1 MEVVIRKDESSVA
14 ALVADAVDRLAR
26 SKPDAVLG
34 VATGETPIPLYR
46 ELARRVDA
54 GDTDLSRFR
63 VVMLDEYLGLPAHHD
78 QLYRR
83 FVEHEVIGPLGIDPD
98 RLFGP
103 DSTARGEQ
111 VDRAALQYDSLLTRL
126 GVDMQ
131 ILGIGS
137 DGHIGFNEPMS
148 SLASRTRIKTLT
160 EQTRRDNSRFF
171 GGDLARVPTH
181 VLTQGI
187 GTILDAVP
195 RGAPGYRTGQGAGG
209 CRRSG
214 RTGDGP
220 GTGVCPS
227 APPPCH
233 RRRRRGCGLRTPLR
247 RLLPSHLRQQAG
259 LAGSVAGVR
268 YGRVETS

>member
-1 MEVVIRKDESSVA
+1 VEVVIRKNESRVA

-34 VATGETPIPLYR
+34 VATGDTPIPLYR

-98 RLFGP
+98 RLYGP

-111 VDRAALQYDSLLTRL
+111 VDRAALHYDSLLTRL

-160 EQTRRDNSRFF
+160 KQTRRDNSRFF
-171 GGDLARVPTH
+171 NGDLARVPTH

-187 GTILDAVP
+187 GTILDASHVVLL
-195 RGAPGYRTGQGAGG
+195 AT
-209 CRRSG
+209 
-214 RTGDGP
+214 GP
-220 GTGVCPS
+220 GKAAAVAAAVEGPVTARVPAS
-227 APPPCH
+227 ALQLH
-233 RRRRRGCGLRTPLR
+233 RHVTVAVDEAAASELRYVDYYRHTYDNKPDWQGL
-247 RLLPSHLRQQAG
+247 
-259 LAGSVAGVR
+259 
-268 YGRVETS
+268 

>member
-26 SKPDAVLG
+26 AKPDAVLG
-34 VATGETPIPLYR
+34 VATGDTPIPLYR

-54 GDTDLSRFR
+54 GAIDMSRFR

-98 RLFGP
+98 RLYGP

-111 VDRAALQYDSLLTRL
+111 VDRAALHYDTLLTRL
-126 GVDMQ
+126 GVDLQ

-171 GGDLARVPTH
+171 DGDLARVPTH

-187 GTILDAVP
+187 GTILDASHVVLV
-195 RGAPGYRTGQGAGG
+195 A
-209 CRRSG
+209 
-214 RTGDGP
+214 
-220 GTGVCPS
+220 TGVGKAAAVAAAVEGPVTARVPAS
-227 APPPCH
+227 ALQLH
-233 RRRRRGCGLRTPLR
+233 RHVTVAVDEDGASELRYVDYYRHTYDNKPDWQGL
-247 RLLPSHLRQQAG
+247 
-259 LAGSVAGVR
+259 
-268 YGRVETS
+268 